1 MPTHRNLPAR
11 FGDATALSPSGSTV
25 PMSSFAGLAT
35 LNYTHL
41 AELDRRFRPLGLR
54 ILAFPCNQFAGQ
66 ESGSETEIRDFA
78 NGFGAT
84 FPIFAKGDVNGAKAQ
99 PVFRYL
105 KAHLTGTLG
114 ASIKWNFTKFLVR
127 RNGQPFKRYSPTTPP
142 LRLLDDILM
151 LLADDKAP
159 LSLGQRAE

>member
-1 MPTHRNLPAR
+1 MPTSREPPAR
-11 FGDATALSPSGSTV
+11 FADSTALSPSGSTV
-25 PMSSFAGLAT
+25 SMAAFAGSVCLVV
-35 LNYTHL
+35 N
-41 AELDRRFRPLGLR
+41 LDRRFRPLGLR

-66 ESGSETEIRDFA
+66 EPGSEREIREFA

-84 FPIFAKGDVNGAKAQ
+84 FPIFAKGDVNGAKTQ
-99 PVFRYL
+99 PVFRSL

-151 LLADDKAP
+151 LLAEDKAP
-159 LSLGQRAE
+159 LSLSTRTE